1 MQELKHC
8 KIAQGLEIAN
18 KQQQGAVG
26 DVLGGGGGHLKPYF
40 LFTKAINLRSLSLY
54 SKHPCHWKHVFS
66 TSHSMKTT
74 LGSNKYA
81 LIILIPQK
89 Y

>member
-26 DVLGGGGGHLKPYF
+26 YVLGGGGRG
-40 LFTKAINLRSLSLY
+40 SSE
-54 SKHPCHWKHVFS
+54 
-66 TSHSMKTT
+66 T
-74 LGSNKYA
+74 LLPVYKGN
-81 LIILIPQK
+81 
-89 Y
+89 